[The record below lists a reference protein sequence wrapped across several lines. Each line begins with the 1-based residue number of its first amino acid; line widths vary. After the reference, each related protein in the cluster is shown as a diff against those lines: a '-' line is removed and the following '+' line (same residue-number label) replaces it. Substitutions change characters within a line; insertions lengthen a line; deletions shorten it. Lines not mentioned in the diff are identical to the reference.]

1 MMSIPSYDA
10 ALLAAALI
18 LLFVVLVFNLASRL
32 VLVQLVRSEWEINTM
47 DKRKVEEAVFK
58 TLMIGSTMVVLGS
71 LILILTTVVWRGLP
85 ALNLAML
92 TQTPKGGYYLGKE
105 GGILNAIVGSIYLAG
120 GATVLSLV
128 VSLPIALYLQIYAAR
143 TRRAELARLALD
155 VLWGV
160 PSIVYGAFGFII
172 MLWLGV
178 RASLL
183 GGIIALALLEL
194 PIMARGM
201 DEAIAMVPF
210 ALKEASFAL
219 GATRLETALKII
231 VRQTIPALL
240 TAILLAFGRSIGDAA
255 SVLFTA
261 GYTDRLPDSLFAPAA
276 SLPLAV
282 FFQLG
287 TPFPAVQERAYAA
300 ALVLTIIVLAISLIS
315 RQLARQSAKHV
326 IR

>member
-1 MMSIPSYDA
+1 MNRYKA
-10 ALLAAALI
+10 EER
-18 LLFVVLVFNLASRL
+18 LFKGLMLASTAL
-32 VLVQLVRSEWEINTM
+32 
-47 DKRKVEEAVFK
+47 
-58 TLMIGSTMVVLGS
+58 VLGS
-71 LILILTTVVWRGLP
+71 LILILGTVVWRGLP

-105 GGILNAIVGSIYLAG
+105 GGILNAIVGSLYLAG
-120 GATVLSLV
+120 GATGLSLV
-128 VSLPIALYLQIYAAR
+128 LSLPIAFYLQLYG
-143 TRRAELARLALD
+143 TRSRYAELVRLALD

-160 PSIVYGAFGFII
+160 PSIVYGAFGFTLMI
-172 MLWLGV
+172 WLGL

-201 DEAIAMVPF
+201 DEAIALVPF
-210 ALKEASFAL
+210 ALKEASFSV
-219 GATRLETALKII
+219 GATRLETALKVI
-231 VRQTIPALL
+231 VRQTAPALL
-240 TAILLAFGRSIGDAA
+240 TAILLAFGRGIGDAA

-261 GYTDRLPDSLFAPAA
+261 GYTDRLPDSLFSPAA

-287 TPFPAVQERAYAA
+287 TPFPAVQDRAYAS
-300 ALVLTIIVLAISLIS
+300 ALVLTVMVLAISLIS
-315 RQLARQSAKHV
+315 RRLARRLNAQV

>member
-1 MMSIPSYDA
+1 MKRRKSEESLFKALMM
-10 ALLAAALI
+10 
-18 LLFVVLVFNLASRL
+18 
-32 VLVQLVRSEWEINTM
+32 
-47 DKRKVEEAVFK
+47 
-58 TLMIGSTMVVLGS
+58 GSTVMVLGS
-71 LILILTTVVWRGLP
+71 LALILATVIWRGLP

-105 GGILNAIVGSIYLAG
+105 GGILNAIVGSLYLAG
-120 GATVLSLV
+120 GATILSLAM
-128 VSLPIALYLQIYAAR
+128 SLPIALYMQVYAPR
-143 TRRAELARLALD
+143 SRRVELARLALD

-172 MLWLGV
+172 MLWLGI

-194 PIMARGM
+194 PIMVRGM
-201 DEAIAMVPF
+201 DETIAMVPF
-210 ALKEASFAL
+210 ALKEASLAL

-231 VRQTIPALL
+231 ARQTTPGLL
-240 TAILLAFGRSIGDAA
+240 TAVLLAFGRGIGDAA

-261 GYTDRLPDSLFAPAA
+261 GYTDRLPDSLFGPAA

-287 TPFPAVQERAYAA
+287 TPFPAVQERAYAS
-300 ALVLTIIVLAISLIS
+300 ALVLTVIVLALSLLS
-315 RQLARQSAKHV
+315 RGLASRFTKHV
-326 IR
+326 VR